1 LIKRSD
7 LMLETVP
14 IEGVVFPSSGILENL
29 GNKTREMG
37 IPVWKF
43 GMEGALA
50 PSFPSWLLQAFAEI
64 GD

>member
-1 LIKRSD
+1 
-7 LMLETVP
+7 MLETVP

-43 GMEGALA
+43 VMDGA
-50 PSFPSWLLQAFAEI
+50 
-64 GD
+64 